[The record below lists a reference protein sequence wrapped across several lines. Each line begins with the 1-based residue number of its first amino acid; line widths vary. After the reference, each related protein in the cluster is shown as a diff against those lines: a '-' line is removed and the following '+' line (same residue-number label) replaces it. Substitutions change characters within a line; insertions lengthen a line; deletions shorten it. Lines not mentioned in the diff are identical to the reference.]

1 MKTSSKFIFLQS
13 RHYGCFAVP
22 YILHSENFNVTVL
35 CHEKHKF
42 YWCWVYNPFTWMGY
56 HLFSIYGLQKRQLLS
71 IYQESFNFHRTNFPI
86 YTNTEEKYP
95 TRLLLNSRFQN
106 NRHIQDKRF
115 KLIMMN
121 FKPFESIQETQQRK
135 ICTHMRKLFKHFS
148 NSFSNQS
155 RTLN

>member
-1 MKTSSKFIFLQS
+1 MKTSSKFFFLQS

-106 NRHIQDKRF
+106 NRHIQEKNV
-115 KLIMMN
+115 LNSLWWILN
-121 FKPFESIQETQQRK
+121 LLSQY
-135 ICTHMRKLFKHFS
+135 RKLNKEKSAHICE
-148 NSFSNQS
+148 NI
-155 RTLN
+155 LNISQTVFQINPEP